1 MTNTQTAQAELIA
14 VFRYLFATRSRDA
27 QLLALEVLDRVESLE
42 SGNATPHRL
51 TDAELREALNMAKAW
66 RKERGRAA

>member
-14 VFRYLFATRSRDA
+14 CYRYLFATRSREA
-27 QLLALEVLDRVESLE
+27 QILALEILDRVAALE
-42 SGNATPHRL
+42 SGKITPHIL
-51 TDAELREALNMAKAW
+51 THEALAEALQMAEVW

>member
-14 VFRYLFATRSRDA
+14 VFRYLFATRSREA
-27 QLLALEVLDRVESLE
+27 QLLALEVLERVASLD
-42 SGNATPHRL
+42 SGKATPHRL
-51 TDAELREALNMAKAW
+51 TDADLQEALGVAKAW